1 MINDYFLFNIN
12 FYVKKDEEEI
22 CIDDNEEE
30 ELPIELKN
38 PTPGKIRG
46 GKKGLKKGIMLLLN
60 NINIF
65 ENFILFFLCS
75 IFVTI

>member
-1 MINDYFLFNIN
+1 MIIDYFLFIIH

-46 GKKGLKKGIMLLLN
+46 GKKGLKKGIVLLLN
-60 NINIF
+60 IKYQYF
-65 ENFILFFLCS
+65 
-75 IFVTI
+75 